1 MEKQEY
7 KLFFENVDLI
17 KRKYD
22 ILHSFE
28 DEFNIFSIL
37 RNERDEVN
45 LHSKFIG
52 ELLKNRSFGDIFLK
66 LFLEAIEIKIDGEIN
81 KSIYLEYGANDSGR
95 IDILLKINSKSF
107 KRAIIIENKIDAGDQ
122 WQQLQRYVEAM
133 KKEGYS
139 KDEISIAYLTLDGD
153 TPSDYSLGCIQD
165 EEVIKLSYKEHIISW
180 IEKCIKEVAVVPSL
194 RETLI
199 QYKKLLEKLTG
210 KGEKKMIDELK
221 EMILSKEKYLSAA
234 YLIPDIL
241 LEIKKDL
248 QYKFWENLE
257 IEMKKLV
264 LKYNFKAEYFSYPNE
279 KFDVD
284 KVKKF
289 YTNST
294 NKRFYGLMYEVEEL
308 ENSNKLYLRIEIESN
323 IYWGLRVIDKDGNF
337 KKNLSRDYLK
347 KSLKDF
353 GFTVTESWLG
363 WRYCYLDETSLET
376 IDFNKFDAK
385 LAGILRD
392 EDKLKKLVESIVVS
406 IKKDLDKLKE
416 NEVI

>member
-7 KLFFENVDLI
+7 KLFFENLDLI

-28 DEFNIFSIL
+28 DEVNIFSIL

-52 ELLKNRSFGDIFLK
+52 ELLKNRSFGDIFLN

-81 KSIYLEYGANDSGR
+81 KNIYLEYGANDSGR

-107 KRAIIIENKIDAGDQ
+107 KRAVIIENKIDAGDQ

-153 TPSDYSLGCIQD
+153 MPSDYSLGCIQD

-241 LEIKKDL
+241 LEIKRDL
-248 QYKFWENLE
+248 QYKFWKNLKLEMEKLNLE
-257 IEMKKLV
+257 EVKFEDEF
-264 LKYNFKAEYFSYPNE
+264 NT

-308 ENSNKLYLRIEIESN
+308 ENGNKLYLRIEIESN
-323 IYWGLRVIDKDGNF
+323 IYWGLRVIDKDGNSN
-337 KKNLSRDYLK
+337 KNLNEEYLK

-353 GFTVTESWLG
+353 GFKVTDWWLG